1 MPNPV
6 LKRSVSLGLVTCAVF
21 MLAAAC
27 SAAQTGSVR
36 DVQRTPPEPWPRMSL
51 IAEGSL
57 GHRLEIATEAGAFNR
72 ATGILTFH
80 GQTWRVTDAECSGF
94 RTVLDALRALP
105 PLRPGPILL
114 QPGASA
120 SNTLPPLRVHGESW
134 VIRTQAF
141 VPNWSSMDI
150 EMRGGQ
156 GPYASW
162 ASDTVE
168 AIKACGRTD
177 G

>member
-6 LKRSVSLGLVTCAVF
+6 LESSMWRWFAAFATLV
-21 MLAAAC
+21 LATGC
-27 SAAQTGSVR
+27 SAAQTAPL
-36 DVQRTPPEPWPRMSL
+36 QEFQEPWPRMSL
-51 IAEGSL
+51 IAEGSQ

-72 ATGILTFH
+72 ATATLTFQ
-80 GQTWRVTDAECSGF
+80 GQTWRVTAAECGRF
-94 RTVLDALRALP
+94 RAALDAFQALA

-114 QPGASA
+114 QPGAAA
-120 SNTLPPLRVHGESW
+120 SNTVPPRRTHGESW

-141 VPNWSSMDI
+141 APNWSSMDI

-156 GPYASW
+156 GPYALW

-168 AIKACGRTD
+168 AIKACGPPNT
-177 G
+177 

>member
-1 MPNPV
+1 MPKPV
-6 LKRSVSLGLVTCAVF
+6 LERSIPLGPTICAAFMFVS
-21 MLAAAC
+21 AC
-27 SAAQTGSVR
+27 SAQTASV
-36 DVQRTPPEPWPRMSL
+36 QEIQGASPEPWPRMSL
-51 IAEGSL
+51 IADGSQ

-72 ATGILTFH
+72 ATGILTFQ
-80 GQTWRVTDAECSGF
+80 GQTWRVTDAECSEF
-94 RTVLDALRALP
+94 RAALDAFRALP
-105 PLRPGPILL
+105 PLKAGPILL

-120 SNTLPPLRVHGESW
+120 SNTVPPRRTHGESW

-141 VPNWSSMDI
+141 APNWSSMDI